1 MFEEVIQFLRRSEYM
16 HLLKIHDGNADISAL
31 GDQVIVKRC
40 DIFFTLFQLFF
51 AGIVFVIKLFVQ
63 CTGLEII
70 STECTVVGNTFF
82 FTYLYDFAVCSS
94 FAKLQWSPG
103 AWKHGMKPS
112 PAICPVFIS

>member
-1 MFEEVIQFLRRSEYM
+1 MVSPFSFFYLSAFIVFEEVIQFLRRSEYM

-82 FTYLYDFAVCSS
+82 FTYLYDFAVCIQ
-94 FAKLQWSPG
+94 L
-103 AWKHGMKPS
+103 
-112 PAICPVFIS
+112 CPVFIS